1 MLPLV
6 VFASL
11 QSRHAPPVTVDADP
25 DFEEE
30 SAVVPA
36 ENLRAED
43 IRGRVLVRGLQ
54 QPLQARGVGSTV
66 VVQEPYPS
74 DDVVGQRWLP
84 GSDGREAGRGGRPEA
99 VVDLT
104 LDDSV
109 GSQ

>member
-1 MLPLV
+1 MLTLV

-11 QSRHAPPVTVDADP
+11 QTRHATPVTVNADP
-25 DFEEE
+25 DFKEE

-43 IRGRVLVRGLQ
+43 IRGRVLVRRLQ
-54 QPLQARGVGSTV
+54 QPLQARGVGRAV

-74 DDVVGQRWLP
+74 DDVVGQGWLP
-84 GSDGREAGRGGRPEA
+84 GSDGCEAGRGGRPET

-109 GSQ
+109 VS